1 MGAKKG
7 LGATK
12 VNTNFEEIEKEAQLA
27 DSLRSQKA
35 AEVKPEEIESQ
46 VRQTWKPITALN
58 RTTFRKLKKIS
69 I

>member
-46 VRQTWKPITALN
+46 VR
-58 RTTFRKLKKIS
+58 KK
-69 I
+69 